1 MPAEVKPRTTT
12 CNDRGVI
19 GRVGRIVRKS
29 SSALLAFPCVALG
42 VSRWFNQRGPAI
54 PATPLDLMLLLIPL
68 SSTQEAFR
76 SRAQLCR
83 SLAKNAS
90 RRRSYLWFQTHCLHL
105 KKIDGLGL
113 QVIENSGGQATAEHQ
128 HGVKVD
134 AIGLDVRHHCA
145 NGVWPCTTYFSCG
158 ALCFRNKSRIH
169 ILSASFCSFRRMP
182 AAESSASELRR
193 KGGSEPLRPDV
204 DSALSPCA
212 LASIR
217 ALRRPFRPPIGRAP
231 NDDVAV
237 SFAHILSEP
246 D

>member
-1 MPAEVKPRTTT
+1 MCRARRVAVVQSTRPGHSGYTPRSHAPP
-12 CNDRGVI
+12 DPFVFDAG
-19 GRVGRIVRKS
+19 
-29 SSALLAFPCVALG
+29 G
-42 VSRWFNQRGPAI
+42 VSEPRPTLSPAREQR
-54 PATPLDLMLLLIPL
+54 
-68 SSTQEAFR
+68 
-76 SRAQLCR
+76 
-83 SLAKNAS
+83 S
-90 RRRSYLWFQTHCLHL
+90 RRRSYLWFQTHGLHL

-158 ALCFRNKSRIH
+158 ALCFKNKSRIH

-217 ALRRPFRPPIGRAP
+217 ALRRPF
-231 NDDVAV
+231 
-237 SFAHILSEP
+237 
-246 D
+246 

>member
-1 MPAEVKPRTTT
+1 M
-12 CNDRGVI
+12 
-19 GRVGRIVRKS
+19 S

-68 SSTQEAFR
+68 PFAAEGLWDPRSTLSPAREQR
-76 SRAQLCR
+76 
-83 SLAKNAS
+83 S
-90 RRRSYLWFQTHCLHL
+90 RRRSYLWFQTHGLHL

-169 ILSASFCSFRRMP
+169 VLSASFCSFRRMP

-217 ALRRPFRPPIGRAP
+217 ALRRPFWPPIGRAP

-246 D
+246 ISRSEARP